1 MSYREKNAVLAP
13 LGEPLRHVFLRAAL
27 VCCAAIV
34 AEGGSVSKGNQL
46 QPLPPPATAAEPA
59 ADQLPFSSQYQ
70 GEYFTSDLK
79 EVFRL
84 RHIEGE
90 GQGGV
95 DAYTS
100 FGFSKFVWTGDG
112 ILMFDIGGRVTN
124 DAEPGVTG
132 GIHRRVFVGNMLVGT
147 GIFYD
152 WQEFNQGSL
161 ALELFNGPW
170 ALRANGYAIFG
181 DDVESESEFTTT
193 ATTNI
198 FFQGNFLM
206 ADNLQLI
213 EEYDVAMSGADIELA
228 RSIGMPTLEAFI
240 GGYFYSGDLGD
251 DAVGGKG
258 GLRGF
263 ITPDLAGTIAV
274 AGDDLFGTNLYGGL
288 TWFLGAKGGLSR
300 PNMARRLLMPVERNE
315 QIVVSE
321 VERTSDVAGPVVLM
335 HEDDEIEIIHVEEG
349 AAGLA
354 DGTFENPFNALPA
367 TEEADIVYV
376 YADGVFVGQSYT
388 LAEDQR
394 FLGEGNGAV
403 HLVETDQLGD
413 IVLPDGNGGV
423 NRPVIQAAP
432 GNAIT
437 IIAQD
442 SEVSNFGI
450 ENAVGHGIF
459 GSGITDFNINRNV
472 ITGSGGRG
480 IFLNNVSGAVDG
492 ELFAEGEIR
501 DNVVDNSTLQNIQV
515 VLASDFRGDIT
526 GNTADLSS
534 TSQGIEVSGAFVFTG
549 DVANNTANDNFTDGI
564 RISVDE
570 FIGDIEGNT
579 ANNNG
584 GDGILLAFDIFDG
597 DVSGNTTNGNGD
609 NGIDMTIGGDG
620 FSEVEIEGNTL
631 TGNGAEGMYLLFS
644 ATGTADVDV
653 LNNNFSNNNGG
664 VGREFFAENED
675 APGNAPTTY
684 IGLDG
689 NTSTN
694 ALGVGPP
701 FNYEFDNND
710 VFADGR
716 MFLDLGTN
724 VGTVENDEDVE
735 PGDFPF

>member
-1 MSYREKNAVLAP
+1 MSCRPKNDGTTP
-13 LGEPLRHVFLRAAL
+13 NSRPFGRL
-27 VCCAAIV
+27 VSCAILSCGAAILSGAASITRASQV
-34 AEGGSVSKGNQL
+34 A
-46 QPLPPPATAAEPA
+46 PPPATATQPA

-70 GEYFTSDLK
+70 GEYFTTDLK

-84 RHIEGE
+84 KHIEGE
-90 GQGGV
+90 GQAGV
-95 DAYTS
+95 DPFTS
-100 FGFSKFVWTGDG
+100 FGFTKFVWTGDG

-124 DAEPGVTG
+124 EAEPGVTG
-132 GIHRRVFVGNMLVGT
+132 GIHHRLVVGDMLVGT
-147 GIFYD
+147 GAFYD

-161 ALELFNGPW
+161 ALEFFNGPW

-181 DDVESESEFTTT
+181 EDVESESEYETT
-193 ATTNI
+193 AQTNI
-198 FFQGNFLM
+198 FFQGNYIL
-206 ADNLQLI
+206 ADNLQLT
-213 EEYDVAMSGADIELA
+213 EEYDVAMSGVDIELA

-240 GGYFYSGDLGD
+240 GGYFYSGDFGD

-258 GLRGF
+258 GFRGF
-263 ITPDLAGTIAV
+263 ITPDLAGTIAI
-274 AGDDLFGTNLYGGL
+274 AGDDVFGTNLYGGL
-288 TWFLGAKGGLSR
+288 TWFVGAKGGLSR
-300 PNMARRLLMPVERNE
+300 PNMARRLIMPVERNE
-315 QIVVSE
+315 QIVVQE
-321 VERTSDVAGPVVLM
+321 VERSSLVAGPLVLTSD
-335 HEDDEIEIIHVEEG
+335 DDEIEIIHVEEG

-354 DGTFENPFNALPA
+354 DGTFENPFDALPA
-367 TEEADIVYV
+367 TQEADIVYV
-376 YADGVFVGQSYT
+376 YADGVFVSQSYT

-394 FLGEGNGAV
+394 LLGEGNGVV
-403 HLVETDQLGD
+403 HLVETDQFGN

-437 IIAQD
+437 IVAQD
-442 SEVSNFGI
+442 SEVSNLAI

-492 ELFAEGEIR
+492 ELFAEGEIT
-501 DNVVDNSTLQNIQV
+501 DNVVQGSTQQNIQV

-526 GNTADLSS
+526 GNTADSS
-534 TSQGIEVSGAFVFTG
+534 VTSRGIEVSGAFVFTG
-549 DVANNTANDNFTDGI
+549 DVESNTASGNFTDGI
-564 RISVDE
+564 AISVDE
-570 FIGDIEGNT
+570 FIGDIENNT
-579 ANNNG
+579 ANNNQA
-584 GDGILLAFDIFDG
+584 DGILLAFDRFDG

-631 TGNGAEGMYLLFS
+631 TGNAAEGMYLLFS

-664 VGREFFAENED
+664 IGREFFAENED

-724 VGTVENDEDVE
+724 VGTVEADPDVE
-735 PGDFPF
+735 PGDAPF